1 MSRTA
6 RKRAVQKNLPGV
18 LLLITAGIV
27 LGLITLLLYHLIGKP
42 AYHLIADPLIAREW
56 IGQFGLKGYL
66 LFIFIMFL
74 QIVIAV
80 IPGEPLEIAAG
91 LVFGPVV
98 GTILCFIGIL
108 LGSIV
113 TFMLTR
119 IFGMKLLRM
128 FFSERALQ
136 KLDILHKNNDTMER
150 VVFVAFVMP
159 GTPKDLLA
167 YAIGLTD
174 LSLKSWIV
182 ITSLARFPSIVT
194 STFGGG
200 ALSNGQYG
208 LAIAIFTIG
217 TLVSFL
223 LYFIYDR
230 QKQ

>member
-1 MSRTA
+1 MILKKRKLSRPKRRPMSRTA

-119 IFGMKLLRM
+119 IFGMKLLRCRNWI
-128 FFSERALQ
+128 FCTKTTTPWSAWYLWPLSCPVRLR
-136 KLDILHKNNDTMER
+136 TCWP
-150 VVFVAFVMP
+150 MP
-159 GTPKDLLA
+159 
-167 YAIGLTD
+167 
-174 LSLKSWIV
+174 SV
-182 ITSLARFPSIVT
+182 
-194 STFGGG
+194 
-200 ALSNGQYG
+200 
-208 LAIAIFTIG
+208 
-217 TLVSFL
+217 
-223 LYFIYDR
+223 
-230 QKQ
+230 